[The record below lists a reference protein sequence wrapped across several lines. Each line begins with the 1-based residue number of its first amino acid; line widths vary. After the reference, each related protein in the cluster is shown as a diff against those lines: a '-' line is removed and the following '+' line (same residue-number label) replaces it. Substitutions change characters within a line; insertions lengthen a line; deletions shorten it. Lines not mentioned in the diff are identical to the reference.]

1 MRAALLIA
9 AKDLRQRMRD
19 RTVLV
24 VALLLPFITA
34 GILGA
39 TLPNVTNKS
48 TSQFKVG
55 VVNDDHGPTAL
66 YFIKE
71 VLEPLQ
77 RRHLIQLHPVS
88 LAMGRKLVH
97 NGKLTAA
104 LVLPPN
110 FSKAG
115 ESEAPTHF
123 EIIGEGQA
131 FKQIGT
137 YVVNSIALLFANQL
151 DGVRLAVAS
160 TRHHKHGAPG
170 EVVTLSEHTNEI
182 PKQLGIHNS
191 KLANKELNIRTRES
205 AGLTIFFLFLTA
217 QLGFA
222 SIIDERNH
230 GVLARLLAASVSRPS
245 IVVGKLLTSIV
256 LGLLSTAAL
265 AIATTLLL
273 GAHWGHIPGVT
284 LLIVVCAFAATMMTA
299 CVATFARTSE
309 QAVQWQVIS
318 AALLGAL
325 GGAVFPVSQAG
336 GVLASLSLLTPH
348 AQFLRGL
355 GLLSHGDG
363 LTAVLP
369 MIEAVLAFAAVFGG
383 IALLRIRHLVKV

>member
-1 MRAALLIA
+1 MRAAILIA

-19 RTVLV
+19 RTVIF
-24 VALLLPFITA
+24 VALLLPFVTA

-39 TLPNVTNKS
+39 TLPNVSNKS
-48 TSQFKVG
+48 HSAFKVG
-55 VVNDDHGPTAL
+55 VVNNDHGPTAL

-88 LAMGRKLVH
+88 LAAGRKFVLD
-97 NGKLTAA
+97 GKLTATVVMPA
-104 LVLPPN
+104 G

-115 ESEAPTHF
+115 EGEAPTHF

-131 FKQIGT
+131 FKQVGT
-137 YVVNSIALLFANQL
+137 DVVDSIADLFANQL

-160 TRHHKHGAPG
+160 ARRKHNRIPSEIA
-170 EVVTLSEHTNEI
+170 TLSEHANEI
-182 PKQLGIHNS
+182 PKQLKLHNS
-191 KLANKELNIRTRES
+191 NLPSKELDTKTRES

-245 IVVGKLLTSIV
+245 IVLGKLLTSIT
-256 LGLLSTAAL
+256 LGLLSSVVL

-273 GAHWGHIPGVT
+273 GAHWGHIPGVA
-284 LLIVVCAFAATMMTA
+284 LLLVACVLAATMMTA
-299 CVATFARTSE
+299 AIATYANTSE

-318 AALLGAL
+318 AALLGTL
-325 GGAVFPVSQAG
+325 GGAVFPISQAG
-336 GVLASLSLLTPH
+336 GILASLSLLTPH

-355 GLLSHGDG
+355 GLLSHDG
-363 LTAVLP
+363 GLSTILP
-369 MIEAVLAFAAVFGG
+369 MLEAILAFTAVFG
-383 IALLRIRHLVKV
+383 ILTLLRIRHLVRV

>member
-1 MRAALLIA
+1 MTAAILIA

-19 RTVLV
+19 RTVIV

-39 TLPNVTNKS
+39 TLPNISNVS
-48 TSQFKVG
+48 HSAFKIG
-55 VVNDDHGPTAL
+55 VVNEDHGPTAL
-66 YFIKE
+66 YFVKE

-88 LAMGRKLVH
+88 LPAGRRQVRS
-97 NGKLTAA
+97 GKLTAA
-104 LVLPPN
+104 VVMPPG

-115 ESEAPTHF
+115 EGESPTHF
-123 EIIGEGQA
+123 EIVGEGQA
-131 FKQIGT
+131 FKQVGT
-137 YVVNSIALLFANQL
+137 YVIQSIASLFANQFN
-151 DGVRLAVAS
+151 GVRLAVAS
-160 TRHHKHGAPG
+160 ARKKHEAPS
-170 EVVTLSEHTNEI
+170 EVITLSEHANEI
-182 PKQLGIHNS
+182 PKQLQVHDAHLPS
-191 KLANKELNIRTRES
+191 KELNIKTRES

-230 GVLARLLAASVSRPS
+230 GTLARLLAAAVSRPA

-256 LGLLSTAAL
+256 LGLLSTFAL
-265 AIATTLLL
+265 VVATTLLL
-273 GAHWGHIPGVT
+273 GAHWGRLPGVT
-284 LLIVVCAFAATMMTA
+284 LLIFGCVVAATMMTA

-318 AALLGAL
+318 AALLGTL
-325 GGAVFPVSQAG
+325 GGSVFPVSQAG
-336 GVLASLSLLTPH
+336 GTLATLSLLTPH

-355 GLLSHGDG
+355 GLLAHGNG
-363 LTAVLP
+363 PTAVLP
-369 MIEAVLAFAAVFGG
+369 MVVAILAFAAVFGG
-383 IALLRIRHLVKV
+383 IALFRIRHLVRV

>member
-1 MRAALLIA
+1 MRAAILIA
-9 AKDLRQRMRD
+9 VKDLRQRLRD
-19 RTVLV
+19 RTVIV

-34 GILGA
+34 GILGV

-48 TSQFKVG
+48 HSAFKIG

-77 RRHLIQLHPVS
+77 RQHLIQLHTVS
-88 LAMGRKLVH
+88 LAAGRGLVRD
-97 NGKLTAA
+97 GKLTASV
-104 LVLPPN
+104 VLPPG

-115 ESEAPTHF
+115 EGEAPTHF
-123 EIIGEGQA
+123 EIIGDGQT
-131 FKQIGT
+131 FKQVGT
-137 YVVNSIALLFANQL
+137 YVVGSIATLFANQL
-151 DGVRLAVAS
+151 NGVRLAVTSA
-160 TRHHKHGAPG
+160 RRKHGPPD
-170 EVVTLSEHTNEI
+170 EIVNLSEHTNEI
-182 PKQLGIHNS
+182 PKQLGLHDAS
-191 KLANKELNIRTRES
+191 VPSKELNIKTRES

-230 GVLARLLAASVSRPS
+230 GTLARLLAASVSRPS

-256 LGLLSTAAL
+256 LGLLSTVAL

-273 GAHWGHIPGVT
+273 GAHWGHIPGVA
-284 LLIVVCAFAATMMTA
+284 LLIFVCVVAATMMTA
-299 CVATFARTSE
+299 CVATFANTSE

-325 GGAVFPVSQAG
+325 GGSVFPVSQAG
-336 GVLASLSLLTPH
+336 GVLATLSLLTPH

-355 GLLSHGDG
+355 GLLSHGNG
-363 LTAVLP
+363 LAAVAP
-369 MIEAVLAFAAVFGG
+369 MVEAILAFAAVFGG
-383 IALLRIRHLVKV
+383 IALLRIRHLVRV

>member
-9 AKDLRQRMRD
+9 AKDLRQRLRD

-39 TLPNVTNKS
+39 TLPNFTDKS
-48 TSQFKVG
+48 HSKFQVG
-55 VVNDDHGPTAL
+55 VVNEDHGPTAL
-66 YFIKE
+66 YFVKE

-77 RRHLIQLHPVS
+77 HRHLIQLHYVS
-88 LAMGRKLVH
+88 LTAGRKLVR

-104 LVLPPN
+104 VVLPAN

-115 ESEAPTHF
+115 ESESPTHF

-131 FKQIGT
+131 FKQLGT
-137 YVVNSIALLFANQL
+137 DVVDSIALLFANQL

-160 TRHHKHGAPG
+160 ARHKPSAPA
-170 EVVTLSEHTNEI
+170 EIVTLSEHTNEI
-182 PKQLGIHNS
+182 PKQLALHDAN
-191 KLANKELNIRTRES
+191 LANKELDTKTRES
-205 AGLTIFFLFLTA
+205 AGLTIFFLFLTT

-230 GVLARLLAASVSRPS
+230 GTLARLLAASVSRTS
-245 IVVGKLLTSIV
+245 IVLGKLLTSIV
-256 LGLLSTAAL
+256 LGLLSTVAL

-273 GAHWGHIPGVT
+273 GAHWGHIPGVA
-284 LLIVVCAFAATMMTA
+284 LLIFVCAVAATMMSA
-299 CVATFARTSE
+299 CVATFAQTSE

-325 GGAVFPVSQAG
+325 GGAVFPVAQAG
-336 GVLASLSLLTPH
+336 GILAWLSQLTPH

-355 GLLSHGDG
+355 GLLSHGEG
-363 LTAVLP
+363 LGSVLP
-369 MIEAVLAFAAVFGG
+369 MVEAVLIFTAAFAGV
-383 IALLRIRHLVKV
+383 ALLRIRQLVKV

>member
-1 MRAALLIA
+1 MRAAILIA
-9 AKDLRQRMRD
+9 AKDLRQRLRD

-39 TLPNVTNKS
+39 TLPNVTNRS
-48 TSQFKVG
+48 HSAFIVG

-66 YFIKE
+66 YFVKE

-77 RRHLIQLHPVS
+77 RRHLIRLQPVS
-88 LAMGRKLVH
+88 LGAGRKLVH
-97 NGKLTAA
+97 DGKLTAEV
-104 LVLPPN
+104 VLPPN

-115 ESEAPTHF
+115 ESESPTHF

-131 FKQIGT
+131 FKQVGT
-137 YVVNSIALLFANQL
+137 YVVQSIAWLFANQL
-151 DGVRLAVAS
+151 DGVRLAVSSA
-160 TRHHKHGAPG
+160 RRKHSAPS
-170 EVVTLSEHTNEI
+170 EIVDLSEHTNEI
-182 PKQLGIHNS
+182 PKQLKLHNS
-191 KLANKELNIRTRES
+191 SLADKELNIKTRES

-230 GVLARLLAASVSRPS
+230 GTLARLLAASVSRPS
-245 IVVGKLLTSIV
+245 IVLGKLLTSIV

-265 AIATTLLL
+265 AVATTLLL

-284 LLIVVCAFAATMMTA
+284 LLIVVCAVAATMMTA

-336 GVLASLSLLTPH
+336 DVLAWLSMLTPH

-363 LTAVLP
+363 LSSVLP
-369 MIEAVLAFAAVFGG
+369 MIEAVLIFATVFGG
-383 IALLRIRHLVKV
+383 IAALRIRQLVKV

>member
-9 AKDLRQRMRD
+9 AKDLRQRLRD

-24 VALLLPFITA
+24 VGLLLPFITA

-39 TLPNVTNKS
+39 TLPNFANKS
-48 TSQFKVG
+48 HARLQVG
-55 VVNDDHGPTAL
+55 VVNEDQGPTAL

-77 RRHLIQLHPVS
+77 RRHLIRLHFVS
-88 LAMGRKLVH
+88 LVAGRKLVR

-104 LVLPPN
+104 VVLPTN

-115 ESEAPTHF
+115 ESEVPTHF
-123 EIIGEGQA
+123 EIVGEGQA
-131 FKQIGT
+131 FKQVGT
-137 YVVNSIALLFANQL
+137 DVVNSIALLFANQL

-160 TRHHKHGAPG
+160 ARHKHSAPA
-170 EVVTLSEHTNEI
+170 EIVTLSEHTSEI
-182 PKQLGIHNS
+182 PKQLALHDAN
-191 KLANKELNIRTRES
+191 LANKELDTKTRES

-230 GVLARLLAASVSRPS
+230 GTLARLLAASVSRSS
-245 IVVGKLLTSIV
+245 IVLGKLLTSIV
-256 LGLLSTAAL
+256 LGLLSTVAL

-273 GAHWGHIPGVT
+273 GAHWGHIPGVA
-284 LLIVVCAFAATMMTA
+284 LLIFVCAVAATMMTA
-299 CVATFARTSE
+299 CVATFAQTSE

-318 AALLGAL
+318 AALIGAL
-325 GGAVFPVSQAG
+325 GGAVFPVAQAG
-336 GVLASLSLLTPH
+336 GTLAWLSQLTPH

-355 GLLSHGDG
+355 GLLSHGEG
-363 LTAVLP
+363 IGSVLP
-369 MIEAVLAFAAVFGG
+369 MIEAVLVFAAAFGG
-383 IALLRIRHLVKV
+383 VALLRIRHLVKV

>member
-1 MRAALLIA
+1 MRAAILIA
-9 AKDLRQRMRD
+9 VKDLRQRMRD
-19 RTVLV
+19 RTVIV
-24 VALLLPFITA
+24 VALLLPFVTA

-48 TSQFKVG
+48 HSVFKVG
-55 VVNDDHGPTAL
+55 IVNDDHGPTAL

-77 RRHLIQLHPVS
+77 RRHLIQLHAVS
-88 LAMGRKLVH
+88 LAAARKLVL
-97 NGKLTAA
+97 NGKLTAG
-104 LVLPPN
+104 VVMPPG

-115 ESEAPTHF
+115 EGEAPTHF

-131 FKQIGT
+131 FKQVGT
-137 YVVNSIALLFANQL
+137 DVVDSIAALFANQL
-151 DGVRLAVAS
+151 DGVRLAVTSA
-160 TRHHKHGAPG
+160 RRKHGAPS
-170 EVVTLSEHTNEI
+170 EIVDLSEHTNEI
-182 PKQLGIHNS
+182 PKQLKVHDSGLPS
-191 KLANKELNIRTRES
+191 KELNIKTRES

-230 GVLARLLAASVSRPS
+230 GTLARLLAASVSRPS
-245 IVVGKLLTSIV
+245 IVLGKLLTSII
-256 LGLLSTAAL
+256 LGLLSSVAL

-273 GAHWGHIPGVT
+273 GAHWGHIPGVA
-284 LLIVVCAFAATMMTA
+284 LLLVACVLAATMMTA
-299 CVATFARTSE
+299 AVATFANTSE
-309 QAVQWQVIS
+309 QAVQWQVIC

-325 GGAVFPVSQAG
+325 GGSVFPVSQAG
-336 GVLASLSLLTPH
+336 GLLASLSLLTPH

-363 LTAVLP
+363 ITAVLP
-369 MIEAVLAFAAVFGG
+369 MLEAILAFTAVFGG
-383 IALLRIRHLVKV
+383 LTLLRIRHLVKV

>member
-1 MRAALLIA
+1 MKAAILIA

-39 TLPNVTNKS
+39 TLPNVTN
-48 TSQFKVG
+48 TSHAKFQIG

-66 YFIKE
+66 YFNEE

-88 LAMGRKLVH
+88 LALARKLVH
-97 NGKLTAA
+97 SGKLTAA
-104 LVLPPN
+104 IVMPHN
-110 FSKAG
+110 FSRAG

-131 FKQIGT
+131 FKQVGT

-151 DGVRLAVAS
+151 DGVRLAVSSA
-160 TRHHKHGAPG
+160 RHKHAAPS
-170 EVVTLSEHTNEI
+170 EVVDLSETTSEI
-182 PKQLGIHNS
+182 PKQLKFHEAS
-191 KLANKELNIRTRES
+191 LPSKELNIKTRES

-230 GVLARLLAASVSRPS
+230 GTLARLLAASVSRPA
-245 IVVGKLLTSIV
+245 IVLGKLLTSIA
-256 LGLLSTAAL
+256 LGLLSTVAL

-273 GAHWGHIPGVT
+273 GAHWGHIPGVA
-284 LLIVVCAFAATMMTA
+284 LLIFVCVIAATMMTA

-309 QAVQWQVIS
+309 QAVQWQVIF
-318 AALLGAL
+318 AALLGTL
-325 GGAVFPVSQAG
+325 GGAVFPIAQAG

-355 GLLSHGDG
+355 GLLSHDEG
-363 LTAVLP
+363 LSSVLP
-369 MIEAVLAFAAVFGG
+369 MVEAILAFAAVFGG
-383 IALLRIRHLVKV
+383 LALLRIGRLVKV

>member
-1 MRAALLIA
+1 MKAALLIA
-9 AKDLRQRMRD
+9 GKDLRQRLRD

-48 TSQFKVG
+48 HSKFEVG
-55 VVNDDHGPTAL
+55 VINDDHGPTAL

-77 RRHLIQLHPVS
+77 RRHLIQLQSVS
-88 LAMGRKLVH
+88 LATGRKQVRS
-97 NGKLTAA
+97 GKLTAA
-104 LVLPPN
+104 VVLPPN

-123 EIIGEGQA
+123 EVIGEGQA

-160 TRHHKHGAPG
+160 ARRKHTAPS
-170 EVVTLSEHTNEI
+170 EIVTLSEHTNEI
-182 PKQLGIHNS
+182 HKQLALHDAN
-191 KLANKELNIRTRES
+191 LANKELGIKTRES
-205 AGLTIFFLFLTA
+205 AGLTIFFLFLTT

-230 GVLARLLAASVSRPS
+230 GTLARLLAASVSRPA
-245 IVVGKLLTSIV
+245 IVLGKLLTSIV
-256 LGLLSTAAL
+256 LGILSTIAL

-273 GAHWGHIPGVT
+273 GAHWGHIPGVA
-284 LLIVVCAFAATMMTA
+284 LLILVCAVAATMMTA

-318 AALLGAL
+318 ASLLGAL

-336 GVLASLSLLTPH
+336 GLLASLSLLTPH

-355 GLLSHGDG
+355 GLLSHGEG
-363 LTAVLP
+363 LSSVLP
-369 MIEAVLAFAAVFGG
+369 MAETVLLFAAAFGG
-383 IALLRIRHLVKV
+383 VALWRIRHLVRV